1 MPATYPHAT
10 PFADT
15 TTPTPGS
22 LIWRGQ
28 TRRVAIMDGIQA
40 FLATNGGPGG
50 LFTPD
55 VYQRFLV
62 CSQSWNGGD
71 QDVRGRHLALWNGM
85 NSTFHASGRRLMGS
99 GQSDYPDFAVM
110 GDTVFMT
117 DSQGRWGIGTAPFA
131 FVYSDDA
138 GVFLDESADAQD
150 NGAGDVQLMPSA
162 AQAIN
167 DAFYMG
173 AAVTFQGALITL
185 DRALVIGSGGTATYA
200 LEYWN
205 GASWATLTVSLDV
218 TPGSLVGSTPFARLG
233 QHFLSW
239 AIPGDWATTAVN
251 GQTQYWVRI
260 RATGAS
266 GSGYV
271 SPTATKVFA
280 VESVA
285 AVTPR
290 VPAAYR
296 MTNDPTTNAE
306 IYGWGIHRL
315 ETGATAQVA
324 ASIGG
329 AGAPLNG
336 GGDGYYP
343 LPIS

>member
-55 VYQRFLV
+55 VYQRFVV

-117 DSQGRWGIGTAPFA
+117 DSQGRWGIATAPFA

-138 GVFLDESADAQD
+138 TAFTDESAGAQD
-150 NGAGDVQLMPSA
+150 NGAGAGPLRPRA
-162 AQAIN
+162 A
-167 DAFYMG
+167 
-173 AAVTFQGALITL
+173 
-185 DRALVIGSGGTATYA
+185 RALDA
-200 LEYWN
+200 
-205 GASWATLTVSLDV
+205 
-218 TPGSLVGSTPFARLG
+218 
-233 QHFLSW
+233 
-239 AIPGDWATTAVN
+239 
-251 GQTQYWVRI
+251 
-260 RATGAS
+260 
-266 GSGYV
+266 
-271 SPTATKVFA
+271 
-280 VESVA
+280 
-285 AVTPR
+285 
-290 VPAAYR
+290 
-296 MTNDPTTNAE
+296 
-306 IYGWGIHRL
+306 
-315 ETGATAQVA
+315 
-324 ASIGG
+324 
-329 AGAPLNG
+329 
-336 GGDGYYP
+336 
-343 LPIS
+343 